1 MFNPLDDA
9 QLEIVIDAMDSK
21 TYNPGDAVIT
31 QGEEGNEL
39 YVVEEGTL
47 ACFKL
52 FVSKYLSHLYYRRE
66 KMLQS
71 ISEITIQGMPSVSWP
86 YFTELRE
93 QPL

>member
-52 FVSKYLSHLYYRRE
+52 FVSKYLSDLNHRRE

-71 ISEITIQGMPSVSWP
+71 ISEITIQGMPLVSWP